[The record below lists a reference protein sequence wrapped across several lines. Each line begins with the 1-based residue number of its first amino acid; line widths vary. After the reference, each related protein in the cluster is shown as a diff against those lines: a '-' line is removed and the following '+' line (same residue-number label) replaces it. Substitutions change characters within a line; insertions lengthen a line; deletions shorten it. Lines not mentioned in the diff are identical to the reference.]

1 MEAKLRE
8 VYELNEI
15 ISFASQGFG
24 TTVLEIKDSVGCIL
38 GGGAG
43 VPQIIEVKGSAENF
57 EVKGGLDDPNTVG
70 IVEELKSLPPDC
82 DSATENGKI
91 SLEVTGGQLPYQ
103 INWYIEDLSTVSAT
117 VSGSTSNIV
126 GYKLLS
132 QYQNQLNL
140 NNLTPGNYKVIINSQ
155 NTSTSCGTQK
165 NNSTYLIIEDK
176 HEVLLPPTVTKV
188 PALLLLHKGHHVIFG
203 GDIFKYFAKFFR

>member
-1 MEAKLRE
+1 M
-8 VYELNEI
+8 
-15 ISFASQGFG
+15 
-24 TTVLEIKDSVGCIL
+24 

-57 EVKGGLDDPNTVG
+57 EVTGGLDDPDTPGV
-70 IVEELKSLPPDC
+70 IEKLKSLPPDC

-117 VSGSTSNIV
+117 VSGSTSNLT

-132 QYQNQLNL
+132 EYQNQLNL
-140 NNLTPGNYKVIINSQ
+140 NNLSPGNYKVIIN
-155 NTSTSCGTQK
+155 
-165 NNSTYLIIEDK
+165 
-176 HEVLLPPTVTKV
+176 
-188 PALLLLHKGHHVIFG
+188 
-203 GDIFKYFAKFFR
+203 